1 MIKKIASITSPL
13 CFISS
18 SQLLC
23 YKRGDIIILRNGI
36 VEKRF
41 PFTINGKERVWGRS
55 RLANR
60 LFRLGVRCAE
70 PQDNNHVILCLGNRL
85 QEIDVDSGMVSTGW
99 NCGKGVRP
107 LVMTSIRGFEG
118 FDDGA
123 YFGGYVHNHEKN
135 PVSIYH
141 RVDVDQWEEVYT
153 FPQGAINHV
162 HNIVADPYR
171 KCIWIFTGDFGE
183 SAAIWK
189 ATDNFKKIEKLV
201 GGDQRWR
208 GSMAYVLP
216 EGLLYATDT
225 PRADDFLYLLN
236 PETLEQQEIMPL
248 HGSCIYGCKWQN
260 NYVIAT
266 TVESEGGEMGFYEKW
281 FGRKRGKGIK
291 DEYVHMYCGNLKDGF
306 REIYKEKKDWLPF
319 TLFQFGVFKFPSGIN
334 NTDTLYFQP
343 IATSKNDMAL
353 MTIK

>member
-1 MIKKIASITSPL
+1 MILQEGRVERIFPVKISP
-13 CFISS
+13 
-18 SQLLC
+18 
-23 YKRGDIIILRNGI
+23 
-36 VEKRF
+36 
-41 PFTINGKERVWGRS
+41 KERFLGWS
-55 RLANR
+55 KFLFR
-60 LFRLGVRCAE
+60 LFRFGVRSAE
-70 PQDNNHVILCLGNRL
+70 LLNDKHVIINIGNRL
-85 QEIDVDSGMVSTGW
+85 HELDIESGSMSNGW
-99 NCGKGVRP
+99 DCGNGIRP
-107 LVMTSIRGFEG
+107 LFMTVINDMPDFS
-118 FDDGA
+118 DGA
-123 YFGGYVHNHEKN
+123 YFGGYVHNHKKN

-141 RVDVDQWEEVYT
+141 RVDVDQWEEIYT

-171 KCIWIFTGDFGE
+171 KCMWIFTGDFGE

-248 HGSCIYGCKWQN
+248 HGSCIYGCKWKN

-266 TVESEGGEMGFYEKW
+266 TVESEGGKMGFFEKW

-319 TLFQFGVFKFPSGIN
+319 TLFQFGVFKFPSGMN
-334 NTDTLYFQP
+334 ETDTLYFQP
-343 IATSKNDMAL
+343 IATSKNDLAL
-353 MTIK
+353 MAIKE